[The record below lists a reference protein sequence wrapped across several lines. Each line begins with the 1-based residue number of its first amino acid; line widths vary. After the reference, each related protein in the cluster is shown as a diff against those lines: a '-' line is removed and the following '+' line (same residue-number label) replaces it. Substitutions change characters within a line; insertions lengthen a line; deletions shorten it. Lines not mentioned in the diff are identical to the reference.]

1 MVRALAASRRQARER
16 ALSLLYE
23 AETKGVTP
31 AEVLAELPVEPAVF
45 ASEVVLGVGEHLD
58 EVDAWIVRFARDWAL
73 ERMPALDR
81 ALLRMGVYE
90 LVHRPDV
97 PTGAIISEA
106 VELAQRYSTDDSSR
120 FVNGVLGAIAGE
132 VRPPVPAS
140 AGPPAEAPDPPT
152 DPMADPMAGPIH
164 DEADPMPDP
173 MTDDMADPMPDPM
186 GDPMAA
192 PMDDMAD
199 PMADVDDDDEAGP

>member
-1 MVRALAASRRQARER
+1 VVRALAASRRQARER

-31 AEVLAELPVEPAVF
+31 AAVVADLPLEPAPFAAEL
-45 ASEVVLGVGEHLD
+45 VLGVGEHQD
-58 EVDAWIVRFARDWAL
+58 EVDGWIVRFARDWAL

-97 PTGAIISEA
+97 PTGAVISEA

-120 FVNGVLGAIAGE
+120 FVNGVLAAIAVE
-132 VRPPVPAS
+132 VRPGSKPPPAPPAVPA
-140 AGPPAEAPDPPT
+140 
-152 DPMADPMAGPIH
+152 
-164 DEADPMPDP
+164 
-173 MTDDMADPMPDPM
+173 
-186 GDPMAA
+186 AA
-192 PMDDMAD
+192 PGA
-199 PMADVDDDDEAGP
+199 DDEPVSVSFDDEPDDL